1 MTSGCS
7 TIPCCCTSVGNLT
20 CQATRPDPVTSVAKA
35 LLAGQVP
42 ASDTATLR
50 AAADDAVTDDAVTVG
65 AVTVGAVAAGPA
77 ALVVPQATA
86 QSRTAAAAQPTAK
99 AGPVM

>member
-65 AVTVGAVAAGPA
+65 AVAAGPA

-99 AGPVM
+99 AGLVM

>member
-1 MTSGCS
+1 
-7 TIPCCCTSVGNLT
+7 VGNLT

-65 AVTVGAVAAGPA
+65 AVAAGPA